1 MKKCMI
7 FGLAVLLVAAF
18 AGCAKKPVVEKDKY
32 VILHYK
38 GTLHDGTVFDSSE
51 GKEPLKFV
59 YGVGVMI
66 PGLETGLK
74 GMKAGE
80 KKDVLVKAEDAY
92 GPYRDDLVMPVPRKN
107 FPSNI
112 VPEVGMQLMAQTM
125 FGPMPVR
132 IKEVR
137 ENDILVD
144 YNAPLA
150 GKDLTFA
157 VEIVE
162 VRDPTAEELAPFKQA
177 AEAAEKA
184 AQSAAPETLPSLP
197 KPEGSK

>member
-1 MKKCMI
+1 
-7 FGLAVLLVAAF
+7 
-18 AGCAKKPVVEKDKY
+18 
-32 VILHYK
+32 
-38 GTLHDGTVFDSSE
+38 
-51 GKEPLKFV
+51 
-59 YGVGVMI
+59 
-66 PGLETGLK
+66 
-74 GMKAGE
+74 MKAGE

-132 IKEVR
+132 IKEVTDK
-137 ENDILVD
+137 DILVD

-184 AQSAAPETLPSLP
+184 AQSAAPETLPVIP
-197 KPEGSK
+197 KAEGSK